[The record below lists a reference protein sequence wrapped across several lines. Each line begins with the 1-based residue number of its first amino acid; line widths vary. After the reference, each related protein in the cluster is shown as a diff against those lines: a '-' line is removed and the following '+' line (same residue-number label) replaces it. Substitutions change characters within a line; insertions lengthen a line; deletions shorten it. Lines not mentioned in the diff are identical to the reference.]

1 MNYME
6 NDIKND
12 DQILIERAEE
22 KRKSREKD
30 QKDLEEGIISR
41 EELRIINELFA
52 FPKHKTRILWDK
64 IKQHI

>member
-1 MNYME
+1 M
-6 NDIKND
+6 KND
-12 DQILIERAEE
+12 DQVFIERVEE

-41 EELRIINELFA
+41 EELRIINGFFA

-64 IKQHI
+64 IKQHV